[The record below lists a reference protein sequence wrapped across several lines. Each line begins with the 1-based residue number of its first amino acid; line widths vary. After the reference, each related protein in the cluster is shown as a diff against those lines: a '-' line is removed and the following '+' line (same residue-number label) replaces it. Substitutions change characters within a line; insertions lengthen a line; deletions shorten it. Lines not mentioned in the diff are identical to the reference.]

1 MKDTEAS
8 GSGTSGCNVVEMGS
22 NGNVEHTQTS
32 INWTKWLLEAIHKI
46 KHQKQRPSIDRIC
59 SAVRQNHKVN
69 REFIV
74 KQLEKAVAEG
84 KVLKVFNKGLCSYKD
99 PNGILQVK
107 PTYVRVTKTTDLV
120 KLLQKVIRD
129 LGDTGGVTL
138 CSIEKY
144 IKQTCTVDLSTTSLD
159 FSKQLRFAAKRAV
172 ASGQLLQKGRFYKV
186 GRAIGTGAADVD
198 SLGNVS
204 YSKSSKNSLDTAV
217 QKKAVPIP
225 ICSFCRGT
233 ADSNR
238 EGVSEKLI
246 SCADCGNSGHPNCLK
261 YSQELTARIQNT
273 RWQCIECKTCKVCG
287 SRNQAEDL
295 LFCDSCDQG
304 FHMGCLQPPLLK
316 MPKGSWSCE
325 HCLDELCLKN
335 KRGRRLINEVAAT
348 VKMWYKK
355 QSNSKSKA
363 DKTTH
368 GFYLSSDCDL
378 PVSSSEKNVKVKSK
392 KSMRQKQVRRTK
404 KKIALTSR
412 QIDANRIVSSSSQ
425 SQVLLHHNH
434 VSAETTNHEHNAKE
448 EQSQTIIPA
457 LFDPFS
463 FSSQPKG
470 LIDGLSKF
478 FTPGNKRKSRVAISS
493 MATPFTTVV
502 PDTMTSV
509 DIHLKSSEES
519 HPNEVEETAKSKKV
533 TTTEKEDTLNVR
545 ELSCNLEAP
554 NISNSTFL
562 LKSKYSSSLNSAS
575 SHSHSTSFNET
586 SSLISS
592 DTVQLKSL
600 FDGLSQLCTNDT
612 CKRGIKADG
621 YIPPKRRRKKFFLV
635 SRKKSQIFSK
645 ATAEKRTNKLKKNI
659 IKVQENDQTLN
670 FSRESAGL
678 RVSETT
684 SVKTTHLSRWTS
696 SSSSSPQSL
705 PVSDVLSVGS
715 SEVVNSQNPVMKQNK
730 TSSTSPHDDQAL
742 KLSTTSTSPPS
753 DSTVNGSSNLSP
765 SKRKKNSKHSNG
777 TPVQNNKQHLLP
789 GVTEKDLNLFK
800 KAQEDSL
807 CTIVHET
814 PLTETPARYPMAIEF
829 GQYEIQT
836 WYSSPF
842 PQEYARLPKLF
853 LCEFCLKY
861 MKSRSVLHSHRRKC
875 SWTHPPATEIYRKD
889 DLSVFEVDGNIN
901 KIYCQ
906 NLCLLAK
913 LFLDH
918 KTLYYDVDPFLFYV
932 LTKNDDTGCHFV
944 GYFSKEKH
952 CQQKY
957 NVSCIMTMPQ
967 YQRKG
972 YGRFLID
979 FSYLLTRKEGLVG
992 TPEKP
997 LSDLGQVSYNSYW
1010 KSVILEYLYTHREK
1024 QLKIEDISKETGINL
1039 VDIASTL
1046 QLLKI
1051 IKYENNRFNFIINNT
1066 MIENLIKNL
1075 NAHKDRRL
1083 QIDSSCLRW
1092 TPVVSSSL
1100 PPESCEN
1107 KMPEESNSIQRQLS
1121 CFIKEPLE
1129 NSHSLLPESETS
1141 DTTEVEKHT
1150 KMTKIKSG
1158 NIKAIKNN
1166 IQEDPK
1172 TNKSKVEENAKTLIN
1187 KIQQDAN
1194 IDKSKI
1200 QQDANTDEGKI
1211 QQDANTDEDK
1221 IQQDANTDEDKIQQ
1235 DANTDKSKI
1244 QEETNAS
1251 VNNTQ
1256 EKANISENKAI
1267 EEKEAKKEETKSGKS
1282 PCEETKLEKHDNCKS
1297 NQHAS
1302 KKKDKSKKKNNLKMK
1317 KKRKREHSSQKHKNS
1332 SSLCHELDDMEP
1344 KKKKQK
1350 KDHSTNLK
1358 TSFSCLESS
1367 RKESES
1373 IEKHSNQKEGK
1384 LKKKSKKKKK
1394 LAALKRELK
1403 LRDGDKEV
1411 EKSSQKSH
1419 KSEKSRKKSKHRLEK
1434 SKSGSS
1440 IQKKQKSKK
1449 SGTSSNKKSSSKR
1462 KKRKKLKNIV
1472 PEKTHDKVTL
1482 PEPESG
1488 LTPPVLAPDI
1498 SPKSTVT
1505 VQSQNPSVKLDSSP
1519 PDLQASVTDLSK
1531 KQLFKE
1537 DEYSNSVTLSEKKPV
1552 CPASLTSN
1560 IELKNPHVTIS
1571 RTHKEVTS
1579 EGSLENLDPINKKDH
1594 SNEEIEQSV
1603 LNILRKDQ
1611 EHSQH
1616 WNTDH
1621 DTCET
1626 PQITSQQDSTLTS
1639 PDKCDGTEED
1649 CADELE
1655 EAEKCQNDDN
1665 LSGDFEEP
1673 VSCSISN
1680 ELEINEEDISS
1691 PTIVISE
1698 ATDTVAEQ
1706 LEVTTTVHQIP
1717 VQSITPMTSSSD
1729 PPSSV
1734 SNSQTM
1740 CSLDENLQVQ
1750 HHETVVSSNIINSVG
1765 HPQETPVL
1773 IELDTN
1779 VSSQT
1784 NNTSEFQK
1792 NFSEEFC
1799 NNLECLQATSP
1810 ETDVTTSD
1818 LPQRMDTVVDASH
1831 TSQPSSSTPSTPS
1844 GIIRKHNSTPTPH
1857 DLANMGVYTP
1867 DSSTNSVISNG
1878 GFNSVEIDV
1887 TQLGLE
1893 SPTSI
1898 SSSEM
1903 AQNSVE
1909 PPQPTP
1915 TPQPYPDCAQL
1926 QNPYCNA
1933 THTPHSTP
1941 PHGAM
1946 AAAVAAI
1953 AQAQRQAQVQ
1963 SHKCPSSGLSN
1974 CGNRVAPPQQHSVSG
1989 CAGSHGRT
1997 VTPPVS
2003 NLVQNSMVNVNS
2015 PSVNTLLVGQSSICS
2030 STNYMNTVNMA
2041 MTGGSPAGSYMVG
2054 VGVPVATMIQHQ
2066 TPALAV
2072 AAHSQQFQQ
2081 QSHHNLNMANQA
2093 PVTIPGTMQRLT
2105 HVNVGLPSSAASACA
2120 VSSTVPAGFHF
2131 QSPNYSCTPTPRP
2144 NPVSQGSY
2152 SCSLAKLQQLT
2163 NGIMDIG
2170 SPSCNTMTPPPNLT
2184 SPSPQVNITLPSQMQ
2199 HGIASLQPQGSIP
2212 SNASHGYGQFSH
2224 RYHARQVQRS
2234 SGVAINHNLVA
2245 ASYQTLNGVSYRM
2258 PQGPPPGTAAMVN
2271 TAGYITNAGFINP
2284 TQLQAAAVPM
2294 GMVNINMHPQAQY
2307 QESIQSSRPQNT
2319 MYTTYG
2325 YLNGSLSPQALN
2337 SVIRR

>member
-22 NGNVEHTQTS
+22 SGNVEHTQTNL
-32 INWTKWLLEAIHKI
+32 NWTKWLLEAIHKI
-46 KHQKQRPSIDRIC
+46 KHQKQRPSVDRIC

-107 PTYVRVTKTTDLV
+107 PTFVRVTKTTDLV

-144 IKQTCTVDLSTTSLD
+144 IKQTCTVDLSTSNLD

-186 GRAIGTGAADVD
+186 GRGIGIGVAEVD

-204 YSKSSKNSLDTAV
+204 HSKSNKNSLDTAV

-325 HCLDELCLKN
+325 YCLDELCLKN
-335 KRGRRLINEVAAT
+335 KRGRRLISEVAAT

-363 DKTTH
+363 EKTTH

-378 PVSSSEKNVKVKSK
+378 PVYSSEKNVKVK
-392 KSMRQKQVRRTK
+392 
-404 KKIALTSR
+404 
-412 QIDANRIVSSSSQ
+412 
-425 SQVLLHHNH
+425 
-434 VSAETTNHEHNAKE
+434 
-448 EQSQTIIPA
+448 
-457 LFDPFS
+457 
-463 FSSQPKG
+463 
-470 LIDGLSKF
+470 
-478 FTPGNKRKSRVAISS
+478 
-493 MATPFTTVV
+493 
-502 PDTMTSV
+502 
-509 DIHLKSSEES
+509 
-519 HPNEVEETAKSKKV
+519 
-533 TTTEKEDTLNVR
+533 
-545 ELSCNLEAP
+545 
-554 NISNSTFL
+554 
-562 LKSKYSSSLNSAS
+562 
-575 SHSHSTSFNET
+575 
-586 SSLISS
+586 
-592 DTVQLKSL
+592 
-600 FDGLSQLCTNDT
+600 
-612 CKRGIKADG
+612 
-621 YIPPKRRRKKFFLV
+621 
-635 SRKKSQIFSK
+635 
-645 ATAEKRTNKLKKNI
+645 
-659 IKVQENDQTLN
+659 
-670 FSRESAGL
+670 RESARH

-684 SVKTTHLSRWTS
+684 SVKTTHLSRWTSS

-715 SEVVNSQNPVMKQNK
+715 SEVVNSQTPVVSSSGMKQK
-730 TSSTSPHDDQAL
+730 TSTTSPLDDQAL
-742 KLSTTSTSPPS
+742 ALSTTSSSSPS
-753 DSTVNGSSNLSP
+753 VLTIDSSSNLLP
-765 SKRKKNSKHSNG
+765 SKRKKNKRSNG

-807 CTIVHET
+807 CTIVRET
-814 PLTETPARYPMAIEF
+814 PLAETLARYPMAIEF
-829 GQYEIQT
+829 GQYEIET

-842 PQEYARLPKLF
+842 PQEYSRLPKLF

-861 MKSRSVLHSHRRKC
+861 MKSRSVLQSHRRKC
-875 SWTHPPATEIYRKD
+875 SWTHPPATEIYRND

-932 LTKNDDTGCHFV
+932 LTKNDDAGCHFV

-1051 IKYENNRFNFIINNT
+1051 VKYENNRFNFIINNT
-1066 MIENLIKNL
+1066 VIENLIKNL
-1075 NAHKDRRL
+1075 NAHNNRRL
-1083 QIDSSCLRW
+1083 QIDPSCLRW
-1092 TPVVSSSL
+1092 TPLVSSSL
-1100 PPESCEN
+1100 TPESCEN
-1107 KMPEESNSIQRQLS
+1107 KMPEESDFIQRKQFH
-1121 CFIKEPLE
+1121 FIKEPSR
-1129 NSHSLLPESETS
+1129 NTHSLLLESETD
-1141 DTTEVEKHT
+1141 DTTVVEEHT
-1150 KMTKIKSG
+1150 KMVKNKSG
-1158 NIKAIKNN
+1158 NMKATSDS
-1166 IQEDPK
+1166 IQEDSK
-1172 TNKSKVEENAKTLIN
+1172 TNKSKVEE
-1187 KIQQDAN
+1187 
-1194 IDKSKI
+1194 
-1200 QQDANTDEGKI
+1200 DANTDEGKF
-1211 QQDANTDEDK
+1211 QQDKNTG
-1221 IQQDANTDEDKIQQ
+1221 
-1235 DANTDKSKI
+1235 KSSI
-1244 QEETNAS
+1244 QEEENAN
-1251 VNNTQ
+1251 VNNIQ
-1256 EKANISENKAI
+1256 EKANILENKVI
-1267 EEKEAKKEETKSGKS
+1267 EEKEAKKDTKSGIS
-1282 PCEETKLEKHDNCKS
+1282 SHEETKLEKHDDCK
-1297 NQHAS
+1297 NNHVS

-1332 SSLCHELDDMEP
+1332 VSLCHELEDIEP
-1344 KKKKQK
+1344 KKEKQK
-1350 KDHSTNLK
+1350 KDHSTNSK
-1358 TSFSCLESS
+1358 RSFLCLESS
-1367 RKESES
+1367 HKESEGF
-1373 IEKHSNQKEGK
+1373 EKHSNQKEGK

-1440 IQKKQKSKK
+1440 LQKKQKSKK
-1449 SGTSSNKKSSSKR
+1449 SGISSNKKSSSKR
-1462 KKRKKLKNIV
+1462 KKRKKLKNMASD
-1472 PEKTHDKVTL
+1472 KTHEKVTL
-1482 PEPESG
+1482 LEPKSG
-1488 LTPPVLAPDI
+1488 LTPPVLSSDI
-1498 SPKSTVT
+1498 SAKSTVT
-1505 VQSQNPSVKLDSSP
+1505 IQSQNPSVKLDSPS
-1519 PDLQASVTDLSK
+1519 DLQASVTDLSK
-1531 KQLFKE
+1531 KQLHKE
-1537 DEYSNSVTLSEKKPV
+1537 DEYSNSVILSEKKPV
-1552 CPASLTSN
+1552 CPTSITSDKELEEHNQDGLVTEWNENSVEHPKLVEESADLELFVTPLYKDTNYGSSLQ
-1560 IELKNPHVTIS
+1560 NPHVSVNSTP
-1571 RTHKEVTS
+1571 KKVTS
-1579 EGSLENLDPINKKDH
+1579 EGSLENLDPINKKDN
-1594 SNEEIEQSV
+1594 STEEIEQSV

-1616 WNTDH
+1616 WDIDH
-1621 DTCET
+1621 ET
-1626 PQITSQQDSTLTS
+1626 SRITSEQDNTLTS
-1639 PDKCDGTEED
+1639 LDCSHNSDGTEEA
-1649 CADELE
+1649 CVDELE
-1655 EAEKCQNDDN
+1655 VAEKCQNNDN

-1680 ELEINEEDISS
+1680 ELEINEEGISS

-1706 LEVTTTVHQIP
+1706 LEVTTTVHQLP
-1717 VQSITPMTSSSD
+1717 VQPVTPMSSSSD

-1740 CSLDENLQVQ
+1740 CSLEENLQVQ
-1750 HHETVVSSNIINSVG
+1750 HHETVVSSDIINSVG

-1799 NNLECLQATSP
+1799 NNLDCLQATTP

-1818 LPQRMDTVVDASH
+1818 LSQRMDTVIDASH

-1915 TPQPYPDCAQL
+1915 TPQPYSDCAQL

-1933 THTPHSTP
+1933 SHTPHSTP

-1974 CGNRVAPPQQHSVSG
+1974 CSNRVAPPQQHSVSG
-1989 CAGSHGRT
+1989 CTGSHGRT

-2003 NLVQNSMVNVNS
+2003 NLMQNSMVSVNS

-2144 NPVSQGSY
+2144 NSVSQGSY

-2170 SPSCNTMTPPPNLT
+2170 SPSCNTMTPPPNFT

-2212 SNASHGYGQFSH
+2212 SKASHGYGQFSH